1 MVKKILKIIS
11 YTLLGIIAFALILSF
26 VLWAVIPV
34 YNFPE
39 EQKFSGDKFYNPY
52 KDYDNTHYY
61 RANFHGHSR
70 LTGGLT
76 NGKDN
81 SLEDVFKAYR
91 DLEYGYATVSNY
103 HHITPE
109 SFYDFPLIPA
119 QEYGVNVFK
128 THLLLIGSTRKEYYD
143 QPLLQDANTIQFRIN
158 MVKPHTNIVTL
169 AHPAFL
175 NGIEVEHM
183 KKLTGYDLME
193 VVNTFAHSVTH
204 WDTALTSGRPAFLLA
219 SDDTHNVFI
228 NTDIGRNI
236 TMIPLEPSKYELVYD
251 TLKQGS
257 AYGITVP
264 HSIAALNRDEKLKV
278 LESHPQ
284 LISLQVDD
292 NGLINIKLNRNVD
305 KITFTSDNGVEKA
318 AFENTDNASY
328 KFMNDESYIR
338 ATAYFDNESIAYF
351 NPVIRTSDG
360 LKPNMPEISLNYPL
374 TIIKYLFS
382 IILAACIVYG
392 LWYIT
397 MKRKRN

>member
-1 MVKKILKIIS
+1 MVKKFLKIIT
-11 YTLLGIIAFALILSF
+11 YTLLSIIIFALILSF

-34 YNFPE
+34 YNFPD

-91 DLEYGYATVSNY
+91 DLDYGYATVSNY
-103 HHITPE
+103 HHITPA
-109 SFYDFPLIPA
+109 SFYNFPLIPA
-119 QEYGVNVFK
+119 QEYGVNIFK

-143 QPLLQDANTIQFRIN
+143 QPLLQDENTIQFRIN
-158 MVKPHTNIVTL
+158 MVKPHTKIVTL

-183 KKLTGYDLME
+183 KKLTNYDLME
-193 VVNTFAHSVTH
+193 VINTFAHSVSH
-204 WDTALTSGRPAFLLA
+204 WDTALSSGRPAFLLA

-236 TMIPLEPSKYELVYD
+236 TMIPLDPSQHEKVYD
-251 TLKQGS
+251 VLKQGS

-264 HSIAALNRDEKLKV
+264 HAIAMLNRDEKLKV
-278 LESHPQ
+278 LENHPQ
-284 LISLQVDD
+284 LLSLQVSK
-292 NGLINIKLNRNVD
+292 NGLVKIKLNKKVD
-305 KITFTSDNGVEKA
+305 NITFTADNGIEKA
-318 AFENTDNASY
+318 FFENTNSASVKFTDN
-328 KFMNDESYIR
+328 ESYIR
-338 ATAYFDNESIAYF
+338 ATACFDNGSIAYF
-351 NPVIRTSDG
+351 NPVIRTNDG
-360 LKPNMPEISLNYPL
+360 LKPNMPQIGLNYPL
-374 TIIKYLFS
+374 TILKYLFS
-382 IILAACIVYG
+382 IITAACILYG
-392 LWYIT
+392 LWYLAF
-397 MKRKRN
+397 KRRRN

>member
-1 MVKKILKIIS
+1 MVKKILKIVS
-11 YTLLGIIAFALILSF
+11 FTLLGIIAFALILSF
-26 VLWAVIPV
+26 ILWAVIPV
-34 YNFPE
+34 YSFPDE
-39 EQKFSGDKFYNPY
+39 VKFSGNKFYNPY

-91 DLEYGYATVSNY
+91 DLDYGYATVSNY

-109 SFYDFPLIPA
+109 SFYNFPLIPA
-119 QEYGVNVFK
+119 QEYGVNIFK
-128 THLLLIGSTRKEYYD
+128 THLLLVGSTRKEYYD

-158 MVKPHTNIVTL
+158 MVKPHTKIVTL

-183 KKLTGYDLME
+183 KKLTNYDLME
-193 VVNTFAHSVTH
+193 VVNTFAHSVSH
-204 WDTALTSGRPAFLLA
+204 WDTALSSGRPAFLLA

-236 TMIPLEPSKYELVYD
+236 TMVPLNPSQYELVYD

-264 HSIAALNRDEKLKV
+264 HAVAMLNREEKLKV
-278 LESHPQ
+278 LENHPQ
-284 LISLQVDD
+284 LLSLQVDD
-292 NGLINIKLNRNVD
+292 NGLVSIKLNKTVD
-305 KITFTSDNGVEKA
+305 KITFTTDDGVEKA
-318 AFENTDNASY
+318 SFENTSSASCKFNDN
-328 KFMNDESYIR
+328 ESYLR
-338 ATAYFDNESIAYF
+338 ATAYFDNGSIAYF
-351 NPVIRTSDG
+351 NPVIRTVDG
-360 LKPNMPEISLNYPL
+360 LKPNMPAVTLNYPVSILKWIFTAVVL
-374 TIIKYLFS
+374 TALIIFLVKVYL
-382 IILAACIVYG
+382 
-392 LWYIT
+392 
-397 MKRKRN
+397 KRKK

>member
-1 MVKKILKIIS
+1 M
-11 YTLLGIIAFALILSF
+11 
-26 VLWAVIPV
+26 
-34 YNFPE
+34 
-39 EQKFSGDKFYNPY
+39 
-52 KDYDNTHYY
+52 
-61 RANFHGHSR
+61 
-70 LTGGLT
+70 
-76 NGKDN
+76 
-81 SLEDVFKAYR
+81 
-91 DLEYGYATVSNY
+91 
-103 HHITPE
+103 
-109 SFYDFPLIPA
+109 
-119 QEYGVNVFK
+119 
-128 THLLLIGSTRKEYYD
+128 
-143 QPLLQDANTIQFRIN
+143 
-158 MVKPHTNIVTL
+158 
-169 AHPAFL
+169 
-175 NGIEVEHM
+175 
-183 KKLTGYDLME
+183 
-193 VVNTFAHSVTH
+193 
-204 WDTALTSGRPAFLLA
+204 
-219 SDDTHNVFI
+219 FI